1 MTAFDSTPEAVPAPR
16 LVAPPAHTAA
26 LVLLFLVMAAGGA
39 LLQQRAA
46 AHATT
51 LPAPSRPTLL
61 YLSLIAMEW
70 GLVLYV
76 VRAGLRRTGASLRE
90 LIGGRWSRPV
100 DAARDFAVALGV
112 WALWTLF
119 SWLASRVSGHDH
131 AASVRSLLPR
141 HPLDLALW
149 VVLSMSAGFA
159 EELVFRGYL
168 LTQFRAMTRS
178 TGLAL
183 ILQAVLF
190 GVSHGYQG
198 VRACV
203 TISLY
208 GLLFGALALRRRSLR
223 PGMIAHAWTDIAS
236 GIFGI

>member
-1 MTAFDSTPEAVPAPR
+1 MVRNFSPPR
-16 LVAPPAHTAA
+16 GYLLGRARFRGPP
-26 LVLLFLVMAAGGA
+26 
-39 LLQQRAA
+39 RARRIGD
-46 AHATT
+46 
-51 LPAPSRPTLL
+51 P
-61 YLSLIAMEW
+61 
-70 GLVLYV
+70 
-76 VRAGLRRTGASLRE
+76 RA
-90 LIGGRWSRPV
+90 
-100 DAARDFAVALGV
+100 
-112 WALWTLF
+112 
-119 SWLASRVSGHDH
+119 SGDDH
-131 AASVRSLLPR
+131 AVSVRSLLPR

-208 GLLFGALALRRRSLR
+208 GLLFGPRTRPRS
-223 PGMIAHAWTDIAS
+223 S
-236 GIFGI
+236 CCS